1 MKMEI
6 VGCISTFEAEKTLG
20 RTLESIRDLVD
31 RVIIV
36 DGSWE
41 GFADYPASKD
51 GTLAVAEAYDK
62 PKTIIANV
70 GAGGAAPYRN
80 EMEKRNKYL
89 DSELLHEGDWILYID
104 DDEYATQGMS
114 QTRKFLEESTLTHHT
129 AVVWRKTG
137 EGQWSRTGEYVRC
150 IRYVAGMKYGMH
162 PWIVEL
168 PNGSSIPMTGI
179 LSPLHIAHDPSSKP
193 KEYLEMKE
201 TAKASGNFGNAGKV
215 RTVKRKRKT
224 ASSQPEVA

>member
-1 MKMEI
+1 MEI

-51 GTLAVAEAYDK
+51 GILAIAEAYDK
-62 PKTIIANV
+62 THTIIRNTT
-70 GAGGAAPYRN
+70 GKPYAS
-80 EMEKRNKYL
+80 EMEKRNLYL
-89 DSELLHEGDWILYID
+89 SKDLVEEGDWIVWLD
-104 DDEYATQGMS
+104 DDEYAAQGMS
-114 QTRKFLEESTLTHHT
+114 QTRKFLEESKLTHHT
-129 AVVWRKTG
+129 VVVWRKTG
-137 EGQWSRTGEYVRC
+137 EDQWSRTGEYVRL
-150 IRYVAGMKYGMH
+150 IKYVSGMKYVTN
-162 PWIVEL
+162 PWTIEL
-168 PNGSSIPMTGI
+168 PNKTSVPITGI

-201 TAKASGNFGNAGKV
+201 AAKASGNFGNAGKV
-215 RTVKRKRKT
+215 RTVKRKRKR
-224 ASSQPEVA
+224 ASSQPEVP